1 LEVFDLEKIYKD
13 NFCLM
18 FMRKVI
24 RNKGQVWVETVIYTL
39 IGLTIIGIVMAA
51 ALPKI
56 NSKKDE
62 MIVGQSIEALRN
74 IDAKIR
80 DAQKV
85 AGNRRIVDLEI
96 KKGKFIIDME
106 KDTISWIMNSRFQY
120 SELGVPISL
129 GWLNVTTREGD
140 PWEIEIKTEY
150 FADLRYEGSDI
161 GTKQLDI
168 SPTAY
173 KFSIENK
180 EDIFGVSIIDFK
192 AT

>member
-1 LEVFDLEKIYKD
+1 
-13 NFCLM
+13 M
-18 FMRKVI
+18 FMRSVI
-24 RNKGQVWVETVIYTL
+24 RKRGQVWIETVIYTL

-56 NSKKDE
+56 NAKKDE
-62 MIVGQSIEALRN
+62 LVVGQSIEALRN

-96 KKGKFIIDME
+96 KRGKFIIDME
-106 KDTISWIMNSRFQY
+106 KDTISWIMDSSFQY
-120 SELGVPISL
+120 SETGVPISL

-150 FADLRYEGSDI
+150 SADLRYNEYNI

-180 EDIFGVSIIDFK
+180 DNIFGNPIIDFIVS
-192 AT
+192 

>member
-1 LEVFDLEKIYKD
+1 
-13 NFCLM
+13 
-18 FMRKVI
+18 MRKVV
-24 RNKGQVWVETVIYTL
+24 RKKGQVWIETVIYTL

-62 MIVGQSIEALRN
+62 LVVAQSIEALRN

-85 AGNRRIVDLEI
+85 AGNRRIIDLEI
-96 KKGKFIIDME
+96 KRGKFIIDME
-106 KDTISWIMNSRFQY
+106 KDTISWIMDSRFQY
-120 SELGVPISL
+120 SEVGVPISL

-150 FADLRYEGSDI
+150 SADLRYEIGDI
-161 GTKQLDI
+161 GNKQLDI

-173 KFSIENK
+173 KFSIENR
-180 EDIFGVSIIDFK
+180 EDFFGNSIIDFIVS
-192 AT
+192 